1 VTVLVVEDEAK
12 IRSLI
17 REFLEPRGYQVLE
30 AGSGADGMDRF
41 EAWEPDVVILDL
53 MLPGMDGMEVCRRI
67 RSQSNVPIIMLTARS
82 EEVDKLLG
90 LELGADDYM
99 TKPFSVREL
108 EVRMRAILRRTQQN
122 TSSTARGETE
132 VIQVGELTIDVSGQ
146 RVTVGEDMIHLT
158 PTEFRLLV
166 TLASNPGRVFS
177 RMQLLDAAFGETYVG
192 YERSIDTHI
201 SNLRKKIE
209 QDPNEPRYISTV
221 YGSGYRFEAPSQI

>member
-122 TSSTARGETE
+122 TSSTVRGETE